1 MGIVTPKLDHVV
13 IDTRNRIDEAVRT
26 YLSLGFQLTDRG
38 RHTLGSVN
46 HLAIFETDYL
56 ELLGFDDT
64 AGAVR
69 ADLLPFPVGL
79 NGLVFATDKPEVL
92 FGDLR
97 ERGLAVE
104 QPIAFSRPV
113 ALADKIEDAKFRVV
127 RLGAGAVSF
136 GRVYFCQHLTPKLV
150 WRPEWGRH
158 LNGALALAQVTI
170 AAQDP
175 ASASV
180 IFARLFGPNA
190 LSQAP
195 AGVRRL
201 AAGAVQVDVVLPEML
216 TARFG
221 NAAPDPA
228 GRTDY
233 MAGLCIRTASLSQT
247 ARVLQVA
254 QIPGVKIESQR
265 IIVPASKAM
274 NVVLEFVE

>member
-13 IDTRNRIDEAVRT
+13 IDTRNRIDEAVTT
-26 YLSLGFQLTDRG
+26 YRSLGFQLTDRG

-46 HLAIFETDYL
+46 HLAIFESDYM

-64 AGAVR
+64 SRAVR
-69 ADLLPFPVGL
+69 ADILRFPVGL
-79 NGLVFATDKPEVL
+79 NGLVFATDSPEAL
-92 FGDLR
+92 FDHLC
-97 ERGLAVE
+97 ERGLAAE

-113 ALADKIEDAKFRVV
+113 ALADRIEDAKFRVV
-127 RLGAGAVSF
+127 RLSAGAVSF
-136 GRVYFCQHLTPKLV
+136 GRVYFCHHLTPKLV

-158 LNGALALAQVTI
+158 PNGALALTQVTI

-175 ASASV
+175 ASASI
-180 IFARLFGPNA
+180 IFGRLFGPDA
-190 LSQAP
+190 VRQAS

-201 AAGAVQVDVVLPEML
+201 AAGAVQVELMLAEML

-221 NAAPDPA
+221 NATPDPA

-233 MAGLCIRTASLSQT
+233 MAGVCIRTASLCQT
-247 ARVLQVA
+247 AKVLQVA
-254 QIPGVKIESQR
+254 KISGVKIESQR